1 MEIPRVHKAVILF
14 LFAALFAILAWQ
26 IQAPRLLWLRL
37 FCLAAAA
44 VCGFFGTVEALNYIV
59 FVFDSRLR
67 DHNEAKVYHQILLA
81 NAVRGLTGPQMDVLT
96 RYGMVTAVGII
107 GQEEVNWLVR
117 APGGDLP
124 LGFVQDFL
132 ELSAK
137 TSPFLWPGREHQETN
152 DGPN

>member
-44 VCGFFGTVEALNYIV
+44 ICGFFGTVEALNYIWYAYN
-59 FVFDSRLR
+59 DRIR

-107 GQEEVNWLVR
+107 GQEEVNWLLR
-117 APGGDLP
+117 APRGGLAP
-124 LGFVQDFL
+124 RVVRDF
-132 ELSAK
+132 
-137 TSPFLWPGREHQETN
+137 PIGRAHL
-152 DGPN
+152 